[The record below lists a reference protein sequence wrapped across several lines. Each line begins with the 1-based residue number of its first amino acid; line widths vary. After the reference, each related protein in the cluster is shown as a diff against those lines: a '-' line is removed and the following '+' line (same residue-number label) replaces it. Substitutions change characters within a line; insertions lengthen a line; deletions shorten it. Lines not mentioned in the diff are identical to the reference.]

1 MNKKI
6 NIDLLTLK
14 TLLSDY
20 KPFLTPLFTI
30 FSCLLVFLVFI
41 LPQANEFLSSQ
52 KTVNEEKTKLN
63 NLRGNLQTLQNLSD
77 GELGN
82 QYELLSYALPPE
94 KNFEAII
101 NSLYNKEEQVF
112 LKGIY
117 YDNNGVVK
125 EDKTLDIST
134 AYGLFNYGIL
144 NIDDPRLI
152 KTMDKTIARLWG
164 NSGCKGMAR
173 YGGDD
178 YYSLSK
184 DAPENIW
191 FISTMW
197 LAEYYIARA
206 KTVEDLKP
214 AEELFYWVTD
224 RALSSG
230 ALSEQLNPYNGEP
243 LSVAPLTWSHAGFII
258 AVVKYIEK
266 FEKLNNSI

>member
-101 NSLYNKEEQVF
+101 NSLSYSANVSGVILGDFDFAVGSITDSPKETQSFPF
-112 LKGIY
+112 LKIELNLAG
-117 YDNNGVVK
+117 GVGAV
-125 EDKTLDIST
+125 ESFLDTLSKTLPIS
-134 AYGLFNYGIL
+134 
-144 NIDDPRLI
+144 RV
-152 KTMDKTIARLWG
+152 
-164 NSGCKGMAR
+164 
-173 YGGDD
+173 
-178 YYSLSK
+178 SK
-184 DAPENIW
+184 I
-191 FISTMW
+191 
-197 LAEYYIARA
+197 
-206 KTVEDLKP
+206 
-214 AEELFYWVTD
+214 
-224 RALSSG
+224 ALSPSG
-230 ALSEQLNPYNGEP
+230 TTLELTFFYKPYPEVQFSE
-243 LSVAPLTWSHAGFII
+243 
-258 AVVKYIEK
+258 
-266 FEKLNNSI
+266 NSIINPVSSEGKDLISELEDFSNPTESPIPIFTEEVATESAL